1 MKNIGYILDLIKK
14 IDIIEIEKQL
24 IQNDLRE
31 EYTRIF
37 L

>member
-1 MKNIGYILDLIKK
+1 MKNIGYILDSIKK
-14 IDIIEIEKQL
+14 IDIIEIEKRL